1 MGVAPFLGE
10 KKKSQW
16 YNWFGFAGNLFYFQI
31 LGTHQFNVVWN
42 IDPIRSKQKIRD
54 LGHVVPILKDGYKY
68 LALKLTPITLGL
80 TGQNQELMLQC
91 RKSASDIFASTPRD
105 WVMLSRSSQ
114 TFLIH
119 ESVSVSVFFFMVPP
133 GQKKYLRVHLLNS
146 SVQTTTK

>member
-1 MGVAPFLGE
+1 M
-10 KKKSQW
+10 
-16 YNWFGFAGNLFYFQI
+16 
-31 LGTHQFNVVWN
+31 VWN

-105 WVMLSRSSQ
+105 
-114 TFLIH
+114 
-119 ESVSVSVFFFMVPP
+119 
-133 GQKKYLRVHLLNS
+133 
-146 SVQTTTK
+146 